1 MKTTVI
7 AIEDRTSNAALS
19 SERQVIKLLN
29 SCAVYVDELT
39 VVDVEN
45 VAAFECALCVAGDVT
60 VIVNA
65 NLARFDYAKIL
76 KDSGIETDADGF
88 YVKDKL
94 VALYSDK
101 RDFSDKLIDKLSGF
115 YGFTV
120 GKNTFKLFGVD
131 NKAVKKETD
140 AISAECPAVFFN
152 VVTDALDTKVDLFYS
167 EKSPKMQVDKAVKL
181 FLTKFGKSVYA
192 EDEVTLEQR
201 LKDLLKLHRLTCST
215 AESMTGG
222 AIAARIVTVDGA
234 SDVFYEGMVT
244 YNTLAKERR
253 LDVSHKTVVD
263 YTVVSSQVAYEMAAS
278 LLENVDVAIS
288 VTGYAGSTD
297 HPDKD
302 DGLCYIGVGVKD
314 RIEVYNFRFTG
325 TRTENI
331 ASATNAALFLAIKTV
346 ANTDF

>member
-7 AIEDRTSNAALS
+7 AIEDRTANADLLT
-19 SERQVIKLLN
+19 ERKAIKLIN
-29 SCAVYVDELT
+29 SCAVYVDELS

-45 VAAFECALCVAGDVT
+45 AAAFECALCVSGDVT

-65 NLARFDYAKIL
+65 ELSRFDYSKIL
-76 KDSGIETDADGF
+76 SDIGIKIDEDGF
-88 YVKDKL
+88 FVKDKL

-101 RDFSDKLIDKLSGF
+101 QDFSQKFLDKLSGF
-115 YGFTV
+115 YGFTA

-131 NKAVKKETD
+131 HNDVKKETD
-140 AISAECPAVFFN
+140 GISAECPAVFFN
-152 VVTDALDTKVDLFYS
+152 VVTNALDTKVDLFYS

-181 FLTKFGKSVYA
+181 FLTKFNKSVYA

-201 LKDLLKLHRLTCST
+201 FKDLLKLHRLTCST

-253 LDVSHKTVVD
+253 LNVSHKTVVD
-263 YTVVSSQVAYEMAAS
+263 YTVVSSQVAYEMAAD
-278 LLENVDVAIS
+278 LLANVDVAIS

-297 HPDKD
+297 HPAKD
-302 DGLCYIGVGVKD
+302 DGLCYIGIGVKD
-314 RIEVYNFRFTG
+314 KIEVYNFRFKG